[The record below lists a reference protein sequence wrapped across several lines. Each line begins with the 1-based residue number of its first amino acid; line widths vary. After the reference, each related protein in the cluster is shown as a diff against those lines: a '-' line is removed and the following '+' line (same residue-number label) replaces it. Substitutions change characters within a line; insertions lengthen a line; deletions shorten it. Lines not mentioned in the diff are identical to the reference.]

1 MNMVDIPTARFN
13 MVEQQV
19 RPWNVYEPAVLEL
32 LQTVPRELFVPTAH
46 QAHAYADVEIPLDNG
61 QTMLAPKMAGK
72 LVQDARV
79 QKGDR
84 VLLIGAGSGYVC
96 ALLAQLCE
104 RVVALESDA
113 QLAALAQENL
123 LKLGLRNVAVRQADG
138 AQGAAVDGPFQAIVL
153 CGSVA
158 EVPQTLLDQ
167 LAEGGRL
174 VAVVGEEPIMHAEIF
189 TRTGANS
196 FTKASPWDAN
206 LPRLKGFAETPRFTF

>member
-32 LQTVPRELFVPTAH
+32 LQTVPRELFVPAAH

-158 EVPQTLLDQ
+158 EVPQALLDQ